1 MARKYNTN
9 FVKLLIISRKQYIQM
24 AHSKRGQ
31 SQPASATLR
40 NIAGIIEQNQQINAI
55 GIEI

>member
-1 MARKYNTN
+1 MNTIHN
-9 FVKLLIISRKQYIQM
+9 VVIRLANIL
-24 AHSKRGQ
+24 
-31 SQPASATLR
+31 

>member
-1 MARKYNTN
+1 MISYFNKV
-9 FVKLLIISRKQYIQM
+9 FIISLEFPKVGKNDKNNMSFQIKAR
-24 AHSKRGQ
+24 
-31 SQPASATLR
+31 LV

>member
-1 MARKYNTN
+1 MYKYIHYHN
-9 FVKLLIISRKQYIQM
+9 IQITY
-24 AHSKRGQ
+24 SD
-31 SQPASATLR
+31 